1 MDKLVINNDEFFG
14 RVISL
19 LEEGKEVTIPVKG
32 FSMLPFIRG
41 EKDLVILR
49 KPDRDLSVDDIVLFR
64 YGGRYVMHRI
74 IAMEGGKIVIRG
86 DGVLQNT
93 ERVTRADIC
102 ALATKVLRR
111 GKRAVDPYSPCQRR
125 KIRLWQRLLPVR
137 GYLLAI
143 YRRLPWNWFWLRRQ
157 FRQQSDINRQLD
169 NDNQIC
175 QFQKHGRP

>member
-14 RVISL
+14 KVTAL

-41 EKDLVILR
+41 EKDLVVLR
-49 KPDRDLSVDDIVLFR
+49 TPDRDLLVGDIVLFR

-74 IAMEGGKIVIRG
+74 ISMEGERIVIRG
-86 DGVLQNT
+86 DGVPQST
-93 ERVTRADIC
+93 ERVTRADVC
-102 ALATKVLRR
+102 ALATKIIRG
-111 GKRAVDPYSPCQRR
+111 GKREVDPYSPCQRR
-125 KIRLWQRLLPVR
+125 KIRLWERLLPVR

-157 FRQQSDINRQLD
+157 YRQLTE
-169 NDNQIC
+169 
-175 QFQKHGRP
+175 QK